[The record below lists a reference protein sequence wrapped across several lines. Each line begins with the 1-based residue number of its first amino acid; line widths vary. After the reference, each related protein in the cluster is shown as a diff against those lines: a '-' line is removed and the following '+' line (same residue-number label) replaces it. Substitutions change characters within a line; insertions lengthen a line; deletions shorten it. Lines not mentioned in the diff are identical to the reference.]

1 MLGLGLGELDMKN
14 KAEIWLSIHSCF
26 LGLRGTAVELQGSI
40 FVYVLMSLRK
50 VTNGV
55 FSLRGVTR
63 LGSARHG
70 SRFHC
75 SLVRFRVGGVI
86 HMSL

>member
-14 KAEIWLSIHSCF
+14 KAAIWLSIHSCF
-26 LGLRGTAVELQGSI
+26 LGLRGTTVELQGSI

-63 LGSARHG
+63 LGTAWFTFPLQFST
-70 SRFHC
+70 
-75 SLVRFRVGGVI
+75 L
-86 HMSL
+86 